1 MKNLKLRN
9 IAWALLGIN
18 IVLAIHELGHWA
30 FCKLFGVATPEFSVG
45 FGPVLFET
53 KFAGT
58 RFVLSLFPIGGY
70 VEIFGVRSVVPG
82 LEAISFAAQP
92 LYAKV
97 SILLGGIGLNLLF
110 ALLVFSIWG
119 RPRMLSCEKE
129 ALSSVKGESL
139 IGPIGIVTMLARSVE
154 CGWRFFVFF
163 LAVLSLN
170 LAVFNLVPIPVLD
183 GGQLLLVLTESLF
196 GVTIREESYELLMLI
211 TIFGLALLFFFLAGR
226 DLKRATRGNSS
237 S

>member
-1 MKNLKLRN
+1 M
-9 IAWALLGIN
+9 
-18 IVLAIHELGHWA
+18 
-30 FCKLFGVATPEFSVG
+30 
-45 FGPVLFET
+45 
-53 KFAGT
+53 
-58 RFVLSLFPIGGY
+58 
-70 VEIFGVRSVVPG
+70 
-82 LEAISFAAQP
+82 
-92 LYAKV
+92 
-97 SILLGGIGLNLLF
+97 
-110 ALLVFSIWG
+110 
-119 RPRMLSCEKE
+119 
-129 ALSSVKGESL
+129 
-139 IGPIGIVTMLARSVE
+139 
-154 CGWRFFVFF
+154 RFFVFF